1 MMSFST
7 IILGILVMTVVGLA
21 PTWPANRSWG
31 HAHNGA
37 VWPVM
42 AVLMV
47 VLLLG
52 CM

>member
-1 MMSFST
+1 MSFST
-7 IILGILVMTVVGLA
+7 IILGIMVLTVVGLA
-21 PTWPANRSWG
+21 PAWPGNRSWG
-31 HAHNGA
+31 HANSGA

-42 AVLMV
+42 IVLMV